1 MPMRLS
7 STTAGATAPAGMQL
21 MGTTSGA
28 GASSAG
34 GQMLTSLYD
43 RQYITL
49 HNLLE
54 REMRQRVESEKMIR
68 DDMTSMQEGLAR
80 ICNQIHEVA
89 TDLRGNLP
97 RLYQECKELRQDCK
111 QLTIAFNQHSAEL
124 AKVNETIDGNRH
136 ESNAR
141 FERNEAK
148 AEERTLYDR
157 QEKTDMWNKLCTKQV
172 VQELADKVGCMDM
185 ESHAKFLERRQEY
198 EEAIGQVKSMEEK
211 VQKSLEEFLRGIN
224 KCDYLYSQCNQSN
237 QEFQKACNEV
247 TDQHRGMIDDV
258 VFPRIERCEALLN
271 QEMCERVDCLKK
283 IAHELVHSK
292 EQNDRVKDQVE
303 RLAVDLS
310 TSQAARMA
318 NPTAVGQG
326 GYSSGQGAGIGSPQQ
341 MMADGRYNTTSAWA
355 PGDLNSST
363 GYTSQAMMGASPKGA
378 VGGGGGLMTP
388 RLAMP
393 QLIGSAGTQN
403 QMGAGGQGGVLIGG
417 RMYPAGTRIVERT
430 TGAPMGV

>member
-1 MPMRLS
+1 MSVEGSVFGGRFASQP
-7 STTAGATAPAGMQL
+7 APRA
-21 MGTTSGA
+21 TTSQQQPLILNPPTQVGTAAGQPGA
-28 GASSAG
+28 GQQFVQQPG
-34 GQMLTSLYD
+34 LTSLYD

-80 ICNQIHEVA
+80 CTNQIHEVS

-111 QLTIAFNQHSAEL
+111 ALTQAFNAHSMEL
-124 AKVNETIDGNRH
+124 AKLNEIIAENKSETLM
-136 ESNAR
+136 R
-141 FERNEAK
+141 FEKNEQK
-148 AEERTLYDR
+148 AEERLMYDR
-157 QEKTDMWNKLCTKQV
+157 QEKTDQWAKLCTKQV

-185 ESHAKFLERRQEY
+185 EAHAKFLERKQEY
-198 EEAIGQVKSMEEK
+198 EEAIQQVKSMEEK
-211 VQKSLEEFLRGIN
+211 VNKSLEEFLRGIN

-237 QEFQKACNEV
+237 NEFQKACSEV
-247 TDQHRGMIDDV
+247 TEQHRNMIDDI

-310 TSQAARMA
+310 TSQAARM
-318 NPTAVGQG
+318 GMD
-326 GYSSGQGAGIGSPQQ
+326 AGS
-341 MMADGRYNTTSAWA
+341 
-355 PGDLNSST
+355 
-363 GYTSQAMMGASPKGA
+363 AMMSPGNM
-378 VGGGGGLMTP
+378 GGGNNMQGTTNGALLDRSSARITQAQGQQFLTP
-388 RLAMP
+388 RQSPMLRPSVGAAT
-393 QLIGSAGTQN
+393 AGA
-403 QMGAGGQGGVLIGG
+403 QMGSVVIGG
-417 RMYPAGTRIVERT
+417 KIYPPGTRV
-430 TGAPMGV
+430 VQQ